1 MVDIS
6 SSRTGNTFSIPYIG
20 TLVVGYNEDFKR
32 NANLGKQNNQNFVQ
46 LPLGDLRQSLQYLCE
61 RYGIQY
67 VEQEESYTSKSSY
80 LDKDVLPVYKAEQPY
95 TGAFSGKRIYRGLYK
110 AADGTTINA
119 DVNGAANILR
129 KLTYSHD

>member
-6 SSRTGNTFSIPYIG
+6 SSRTGNTFSIPFSSTI
-20 TLVVGYNEDFKR
+20 
-32 NANLGKQNNQNFVQ
+32 
-46 LPLGDLRQSLQYLCE
+46 CE
-61 RYGIQY
+61 NSELLYGIQY

-129 KLTYSHD
+129 KVSGYSCKSRPS